1 MDKSLQGVEQDP
13 AVLAA
18 KPYLDPIEVAVL
30 LGVGRITAYSLI
42 RSKAIPSVRLGRLI
56 KVPTAR
62 LLAQLDAAAA
72 DSLNPS
78 ARISA

>member
-30 LGVGRITAYSLI
+30 LGVGRITAYKLI
-42 RSKAIPSVRLGRLI
+42 SSGAVPHIRLGKLI

-62 LLAQLDAAAA
+62 LLAQLDASAD
-72 DSLNPS
+72 DSLKPRES
-78 ARISA
+78 ISA